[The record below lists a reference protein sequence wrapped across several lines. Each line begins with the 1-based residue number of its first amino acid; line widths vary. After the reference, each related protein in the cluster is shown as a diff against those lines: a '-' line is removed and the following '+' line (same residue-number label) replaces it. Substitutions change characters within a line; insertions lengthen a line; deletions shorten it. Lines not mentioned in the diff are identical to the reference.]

1 MVGAATC
8 MLSALSEGK
17 AGLNSSTRR
26 REAQVRSSERLTRCR
41 PPFPQSSACTLSLSP
56 LPSPFLGTVP
66 IWACSSRGK
75 HWNDWLCMLLR
86 LASLSGEENTAV
98 ARCRPDPHDALAAL
112 PSVSPTCRSTVRLDG
127 VHSTSSIACI
137 DSGGCQGSWQRRTG
151 GWGGPSMGDAS
162 TRTDHVARSG
172 ATTTLDVWKV
182 ARRGQKLLRVRC
194 G

>member
-86 LASLSGEENTAV
+86 LASPSREQNPAVSRSRPDQRPRPVCPRVSPPCRQPFASTSPVSIQLHLYRV
-98 ARCRPDPHDALAAL
+98 ARVSGVVVAEDGDGEVDERAA
-112 PSVSPTCRSTVRLDG
+112 
-127 VHSTSSIACI
+127 
-137 DSGGCQGSWQRRTG
+137 
-151 GWGGPSMGDAS
+151 AS
-162 TRTDHVARSG
+162 TRTDHLARPG
-172 ATTTLDVWKV
+172 ATTALDVWVV
-182 ARRGQKLLRVRC
+182 ARRGQKMLRIRS